1 MAHFLLFTFVA
12 FSAVRWLDF
21 CVAGNLLEGVVEEGV
36 VLRIMNMIQSGEA
49 TNEGSES
56 KKKGNKDTDIK
67 RKIKRIRG

>member
-21 CVAGNLLEGVVEEGV
+21 CVAGNLLEGEVEEGM

-49 TNEGSES
+49 TSEGSES
-56 KKKGNKDTDIK
+56 KKKGNKGIEHEEKD
-67 RKIKRIRG
+67 